1 MIKYKEKKMEGEF
14 MNYKVEIKEMLAR
27 IIDIEAENEKE
38 AIIKIKEKYRK
49 ENIIL
54 DNTDYIGTD
63 INIYTEN

>member
-1 MIKYKEKKMEGEF
+1 
-14 MNYKVEIKEMLAR
+14 MNFRVEIKETLSR

-54 DNTDYIGTD
+54 DNTDYIRTD